1 MRIAENI
8 PAYVKPGAVLKL
20 AGDASFEAYTK
31 PTGKGTYAEETVI
44 RGKDFADYFLV
55 LEVATPAYT
64 TFVKI
69 LDARG
74 VEWLLAVLPDWP
86 RQELELM
93 LLVPENRTG

>member
-20 AGDASFEAYTK
+20 AGNASFEAYTK
-31 PTGKGTYAEETVI
+31 PAEEEAI
-44 RGKDFADYFLV
+44 LRGKDFTDYFLV
-55 LEVATPAYT
+55 LEVVTPLHT
-64 TFVKI
+64 TYVRI

-86 RQELELM
+86 REVLELM
-93 LLVPENRTG
+93 LLVPENRIG